1 MDHWGRLSSFIF
13 SQWLKAA
20 HCSSKEPQSGQLFS
34 SVFWVIICPFFHRS
48 IIPTS
53 SGWSPTYLFPACIWG
68 QSSAA
73 HNWIPS
79 WKAHIY
85 WGCYSIWYTVSNLIT
100 IKWAKKCSM
109 KYQRH
114 HQGFVSYLWKFMFSA
129 VKVSAWQSLPPLSY
143 SPEIHSSVNET
154 DTIVFYW
161 NCIWHMILLCQK
173 FKEKQPLYQKNK
185 HSSLWASSSPHRK
198 CYSYALQT

>member
-1 MDHWGRLSSFIF
+1 MTTVSICLHLSFG
-13 SQWLKAA
+13 WLFT
-20 HCSSKEPQSGQLFS
+20 L
-34 SVFWVIICPFFHRS
+34 FFHQS

-73 HNWIPS
+73 HNWIPG
-79 WKAHIY
+79 WKTHIY
-85 WGCYSIWYTVSNLIT
+85 WGCYSIWYTVSNLIK

-114 HQGFVSYLWKFMFSA
+114 HRGFVSYLWKCMFSA

-143 SPEIHSSVNET
+143 SPGSSGSVSVT
-154 DTIVFYW
+154 DTFMVCW
-161 NCIWHMILLCQK
+161 NCTWLSILVGTAFVTKKTTWPELLFFLTETLLDILYMHCRHMCYTATTASCPYSNSKGSAAKLLNVW
-173 FKEKQPLYQKNK
+173 F
-185 HSSLWASSSPHRK
+185 
-198 CYSYALQT
+198 